1 MTNPSTVV
9 MESGFGVSELWC
21 SVVAGGTIMSFML
34 HFVMFES
41 RDEDTRVRSK
51 VGSSV
56 FLLLLSTIP
65 RLMKKLFSLTN
76 SSPTKH
82 SQGQDVDTTNFTF

>member
-9 MESGFGVSELWC
+9 MELGIVVSELWC
-21 SVVAGGTIMSFML
+21 SAAVGGTIMSFML

-41 RDEDTRVRSK
+41 RDEDTSVRSK

-56 FLLLLSTIP
+56 FLLLLLTIP
-65 RLMKKLFSLTN
+65 RWMKKLFSLTN

-82 SQGQDVDTTNFTF
+82 SQGQDVD